1 MTAAAAAETVRQ
13 NLLNTI
19 HSRSRLLSELS
30 EQTGI
35 DAKRLQGI
43 IDGTTEIK
51 CSEIPKFCSA
61 LAIRANDLFKGV

>member
-1 MTAAAAAETVRQ
+1 MTTAAETVRQ
-13 NLLNTI
+13 NLLKAIRN
-19 HSRSRLLSELS
+19 RSRLLSELS

-35 DAKRLQGI
+35 NTSRLQGI

-61 LAIRANDLFKGV
+61 LAISANDLFRGV